1 MGKFKE
7 KLMDIITFPF
17 MCIAV
22 LPMILFFSLFK
33 DTTDKDW
40 ERAKGDDVIDDY
52 EFKKQKLIEYWKST
66 GMIFDEYGNM
76 TYEGL
81 DFGNINQVNII
92 ENYDALILK
101 HQ

>member
-1 MGKFKE
+1 
-7 KLMDIITFPF
+7 
-17 MCIAV
+17 
-22 LPMILFFSLFK
+22 MI
-33 DTTDKDW
+33 
-40 ERAKGDDVIDDY
+40 
-52 EFKKQKLIEYWKST
+52 KKQKLIEYWEST

-81 DFGNINQVNII
+81 DFGNIDQVNII